1 MSNFESVTAIDEQM
15 LNDLL
20 STERFEWIN
29 SYDVKVKM
37 FFKCGKYDKEGN
49 LKTPA
54 LVKNGFSIPSQT

>member
-29 SYDVKVKM
+29 SYDIKVKM
-37 FFKCGKYDKEGN
+37 FFKYY
-49 LKTPA
+49 L
-54 LVKNGFSIPSQT
+54 